1 MNLTATTT
9 LTASDGH
16 GHTFTVNNRFGQA
29 LFSVV
34 GSLVLDGEFAGATAS
49 RFDGEVLDSTDIVPV
64 KGDPMGPLMRSVLAA
79 ARLGL
84 AEMVAQGR
92 ITAAALA

>member
-1 MNLTATTT
+1 MQLTSTTT
-9 LTASDGH
+9 LSASDGH
-16 GHTFTVNNRFGQA
+16 GHTFTVNNSSGQA

-34 GSLVLDGEFAGATAS
+34 GSLVLGGEFAGATAS

-64 KGDPMGPLMRSVLAA
+64 GIDPMGPLMRSVIAA

-92 ITAAALA
+92 ITPRALA